1 MRILRRDPSSP
12 SHKQHLQMEIEDR
25 GQKTSGIVDLRRRYG
40 LDFFF
45 FFNFSRSDSSCQQR
59 K

>member
-45 FFNFSRSDSSCQQR
+45 FNFSRSDSSCQQR